1 MSTHIKDFPFVVGP
15 GAPRSGLDLGL
26 LLRHAFTL
34 GWQIMPPKNPDPV
47 WWQAKSVLLGLLLIP
62 ALVAQILGLGQM
74 EMAVASLAMV
84 TAAVPLTQ
92 FCFLKG
98 SRHSGKIL
106 ALLACGLSFGIGV
119 HTQISH
125 LSGLTLLWPSPLILA
140 IAGLICLSV
149 LIATEVFLKQKNH
162 LLEQS
167 IEKNSF
173 ITSSLKCGDQVL
185 IKAGDTIPRD
195 GVIIQGM
202 SSLDESPLTGV
213 TRPSFKSPGETVYA
227 STINRDSDI
236 LIEITGKPDE
246 NIINQL
252 YNVRKTSLETRPPAE
267 KKLQKYQ
274 QTLFWICL
282 MLAAGLVSYRYFW
295 SNQPLSESL
304 AWSIPILF
312 LAPLTMSVLYQ
323 ILFSHTFNSS
333 FIHRQIPRKASHLET
348 LSRVGSVF
356 FNKTGTLTKGQFV
369 YSQAYIERGT
379 NMGEFL
385 SALFSLELLSDH
397 PLAYA
402 VETHPWHQEIQTVPV
417 RGFQNHVGLGI
428 CGHVR
433 LPGRKYECFSAA
445 GNLRFVKRHRC
456 NISRD
461 MKSKA
466 DELEEMGETVI
477 LVAFD
482 RQVRGLMSFSDLLR
496 KDIGKVLRRLQK
508 LGIETS
514 LITGDTENTVTHV
527 IGKLGIKKVYS
538 RCTPAEKAARIEK
551 ERENGTAVAMVA
563 RDLDNLEAL
572 EKSDLSISFDAGVY
586 FPHHQTD
593 ILILGRDINHL
604 SSLFENAIIASR
616 LIRSHFYLHATCFTA
631 GTILTVLGFL
641 PAIVALAGSAALSL
655 GIYPFVWK
663 YLFSDNAETPQTE
676 APAT

>member
-1 MSTHIKDFPFVVGP
+1 MSTHVKDFPFVTP
-15 GAPRSGLDLGL
+15 PSGLNLWA
-26 LLRHAFTL
+26 LLRHAFAL
-34 GWQIMPPKNPDPV
+34 GWQIMPPKNPDPT
-47 WWQAKSVLLGLLLIP
+47 WWRAKSVLLGLLLIP
-62 ALVAQILGLGQM
+62 ALVAKIFALGQI
-74 EMAVASLAMV
+74 EMAVATLAMV
-84 TAAVPLTQ
+84 TAVIPLMQ
-92 FCFLKG
+92 FCFSKG
-98 SRHSGKIL
+98 SHHSGKTL
-106 ALLACGLSFGIGV
+106 ALLACGLSFGIGI
-119 HTQISH
+119 HSQITH
-125 LSGLTLLWPSPLILA
+125 LPELYLFWPSSLIVA
-140 IAGLICLSV
+140 IAGLGCLST
-149 LIATEVFLKQKNH
+149 LITIEVFLQQKNQ
-162 LLEQS
+162 LLEKS
-167 IEKNSF
+167 IEKNHVT
-173 ITSSLKCGDQVL
+173 TSSLKCGDQVL

-202 SSLDESPLTGV
+202 SSVDQSPLTGV

-236 LIEITGKPDE
+236 LIEITGKLE
-246 NIINQL
+246 NNIINQL
-252 YNVRKTSLETRPPAE
+252 HTIRKNSLETRPHAE
-267 KKLQKYQ
+267 KKLHHYQ
-274 QTLFWICL
+274 QSLFWICL
-282 MLAAGLVSYRYFW
+282 SLTAGFVFYRYFGVG
-295 SNQPLSESL
+295 QPLNESL
-304 AWSIPILF
+304 AWAVPLLF
-312 LAPLTMSVLYQ
+312 LAPLTMPVLYQ
-323 ILFSHTFNSS
+323 ILFTHTFNSS
-333 FIHRQIPRKASHLET
+333 FIHRQIPRKASNLET
-348 LSRVGSVF
+348 LARVGSVF
-356 FNKTGTLTKGQFV
+356 FNKTGTLTKGKFV

-385 SALFSLELLSDH
+385 SALFSLELVSNH

-417 RGFQNHVGLGI
+417 RGFQNHVGLGV

-433 LPGRKYECFSAA
+433 LPGRKYECFAAA

-466 DELEEMGETVI
+466 DELEEMGETVV

-551 ERENGTAVAMVA
+551 ERENGVAVAMVA

-572 EKSDLSISFDAGVY
+572 EKSDLSISFDTGIY
-586 FPHHQTD
+586 FPEHQTD

-604 SSLFENAIIASR
+604 SSLFENVIIASR
-616 LIRSHFYLHATCFTA
+616 LIRSHFYLHAACFATA
-631 GTILTVLGFL
+631 TVLTALGFL
-641 PAIVALAGSAALSL
+641 PAIVALTGSAALSL

-663 YLFSDNAETPQTE
+663 YIFRND
-676 APAT
+676 APAA